1 MRSLFDTGPAAAKI
15 TAILPYFGGKR
26 TIAPSIVKELGRHAV
41 YWEPFCGSLAV
52 LLEKRQVN
60 SETVNDLNGDV
71 TNLAKVI
78 ASESWAALK
87 DRLDRTHFSQG
98 LFHETRNR
106 LAAGECVDSLDRAYC
121 FFVESWMGRNG
132 VAGTRASN
140 TAFCVRYTSNGGDP
154 ATRFG
159 SAVESIESWHE
170 RLKGCVILEED
181 GIGVC
186 ERIEDKAGT
195 VIYADPPYLV
205 KGAKYRHDF
214 ADADHQRLADALA
227 RFKKTRVVVSY
238 YDHPR
243 LAELYRGWTVRHIDA
258 NKAMVNQGMRD
269 SGGAVKAPEVLI
281 INGPSYAEE
290 TA

>member
-1 MRSLFDTGPAAAKI
+1 MLFDTGSAPAKI

-26 TIAPSIVKELGRHAV
+26 TIAPVIVREIGRHSV

-52 LLEKRQVN
+52 LLEKRTVN
-60 SETVNDLNGDV
+60 SETVNDLNSDV
-71 TNLAKVI
+71 TNLAKII
-78 ASESWAALK
+78 ADDRWAVLK

-98 LFHETRNR
+98 LFHESRER
-106 LAAGECVDSLDRAYC
+106 LAAGKCHDAIDRAYC

-132 VAGTRASN
+132 VAGTRSSN

-159 SAVESIESWHE
+159 SAVESIEAWHE
-170 RLKGCVILEED
+170 RLKGVVILEQD
-181 GIGVC
+181 GIELCG
-186 ERIEDKAGT
+186 RIEDKPGT

-214 ADADHQRLADALA
+214 TEADHDRLAEQL
-227 RFKKTRVVVSY
+227 RRLVKTRVVVSY

-243 LAELYRGWTVRHIDA
+243 LAALYPGWLKRPVKAT
-258 NKAMVNQGMRD
+258 KAMVNQGLRD
-269 SGGAVKAPEVLI
+269 SGGATEAPEVLL
-281 INGPSYAEE
+281 INGPSYTEGAC
-290 TA
+290 

>member
-1 MRSLFDTGPAAAKI
+1 MLFDTGPAKAKI

-26 TIAPSIVKELGRHAV
+26 TMAPAIVRELGKHSC

-52 LLEKRQVN
+52 LLEKPTVN

-78 ASESWAALK
+78 ASDDWSILK
-87 DRLDRTHFSQG
+87 DRLTRTHFSQG
-98 LFHETRNR
+98 LFHESRER
-106 LAAGECVDSLDRAYC
+106 LAAGKCPDNVDRAYC

-132 VAGTRASN
+132 VAGTRSSN

-159 SAVESIESWHE
+159 SAVESIGSWHE
-170 RLKGCVILEED
+170 RLRGCVILEED
-181 GIGVC
+181 GIELCG
-186 ERIEDKAGT
+186 RIEDKPGT

-214 ADADHQRLADALA
+214 SDDDHQRLATALA
-227 RFKKTRVVVSY
+227 RFTKTRVVVSY
-238 YDHPR
+238 YEHPR
-243 LAELYRGWTVRHIDA
+243 LTSLYQGWTVRQIDA

-269 SGGAVKAPEVLI
+269 SGGAVKAPEVLL
-281 INGPSYAEE
+281 INGPSYAG
-290 TA
+290 

>member
-1 MRSLFDTGPAAAKI
+1 MLFDAGPRPAKI
-15 TAILPYFGGKR
+15 SAILPYFGGKR
-26 TIAPSIVKELGRHAV
+26 TIAPAIVKEIGKHSV

-52 LLEKRQVN
+52 LLEKRQVI

-78 ASESWAALK
+78 ASDDWVALK

-98 LFHETRNR
+98 LFRELRQR
-106 LAAGECVDSLDRAYC
+106 LADGKCTDRIDRACC

-170 RLKGCVILEED
+170 RLKGVVILEEC
-181 GIGVC
+181 GIGIC
-186 ERIEDKAGT
+186 GRIEDKPGT
-195 VIYADPPYLV
+195 VIYADPPYLA
-205 KGAKYRHDF
+205 KGAKYRVDF
-214 ADADHQRLADALA
+214 SDDDHNRLAETLG
-227 RFKKTRVVVSY
+227 RFSRTRVIVSY
-238 YDHPR
+238 YDDQR
-243 LAELYRGWTVRHIDA
+243 LDALYPKWTKRHIKA
-258 NKAMVNQGMRD
+258 TKAMVNQGMRD
-269 SGGAVKAPEVLI
+269 SSGVTKAPEVLL
-281 INGPSYAEE
+281 INGPSYSE
-290 TA
+290 